1 MDNVQMSAEH
11 GASGARELSNPKKSA
26 KIRAEYR
33 KNDLRVGNQSTKRHK
48 IDITIDDLKD
58 LWKIQKGKCYW
69 LGIDMSLEDL
79 FIPHSPFSVS
89 VDRLNSDRGYHRNN
103 IVLTT
108 RFANRGRGSYD
119 DTNFDER
126 LHSLLENRTKEKI
139 DLKILGYTGKKPATI
154 IEFFT

>member
-1 MDNVQMSAEH
+1 MDNVKMSAEH
-11 GASGARELSNPKKSA
+11 GASGARELSNPKKSG

-126 LHSLLENRTKEKI
+126 LNSLLENRTKEKI
-139 DLKILGYTGKKPATI
+139 DLKILGYVGKKPATI